1 MCGCNKEDNL
11 KISTQNQ
18 IADKSE
24 SENQSENNNNSKSEN
39 NNNSKDEKPMQIN
52 NEFDT
57 SKYEPEVTARLSK
70 DPSEA
75 NGKKLTRCEY
85 RYVDKM
91 AIFSRQS
98 LI

>member
-1 MCGCNKEDNL
+1 
-11 KISTQNQ
+11 
-18 IADKSE
+18 
-24 SENQSENNNNSKSEN
+24 
-39 NNNSKDEKPMQIN
+39 MQIH